1 MEKVFGLGLIF
12 AFCLHL
18 PVAAISTQQVVVK
31 SFIVDLTPLA
41 GLSNLTSLQ
50 LDQNQIID
58 IKPLA
63 KLSKLTSLYLDRNQ
77 IVDIQPLA
85 KLRNLTQLYL
95 NRNQIAVKTCPL
107 KPESIC
113 RF

>member
-1 MEKVFGLGLIF
+1 M
-12 AFCLHL
+12 
-18 PVAAISTQQVVVK
+18 
-31 SFIVDLTPLA
+31 
-41 GLSNLTSLQ
+41 LSNLTSLQ

-63 KLSKLTSLYLDRNQ
+63 GLNNLTGLYLNRNQ

-85 KLRNLTQLYL
+85 QLRNLTQHYL
-95 NRNQIAVKTCPL
+95 NRNRMAVKTCPL